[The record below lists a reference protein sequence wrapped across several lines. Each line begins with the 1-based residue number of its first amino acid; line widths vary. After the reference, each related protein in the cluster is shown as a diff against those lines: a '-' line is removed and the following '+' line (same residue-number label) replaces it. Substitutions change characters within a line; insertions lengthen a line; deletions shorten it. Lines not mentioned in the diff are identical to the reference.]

1 MPAKKNAPEQLSPET
16 VTEHDLV
23 FDCPECAKLLV
34 IDERAAGLKINC
46 PLCGKE
52 ISVPQ
57 QVHVTQ
63 AMEHHD
69 AATLEEK
76 RALLQ
81 KQIDENRMQHT
92 EAMNKWH
99 DHVTQVNRLKV
110 RIQKLDQDHEKME
123 EQVKKLGEGRK

>member
-1 MPAKKNAPEQLSPET
+1 MPAKKNAPEPLSPET

-23 FDCPECAKLLV
+23 FDCPECKKLLV
-34 IDERAAGLKINC
+34 IDERAADLKINC

-52 ISVPQ
+52 IQVPQ

-63 AMEHHD
+63 AIEHHD
-69 AATLEEK
+69 AATGAEK
-76 RALLQ
+76 RDLLQ
-81 KQIDENRMQHT
+81 KQIAENRMQYT

-99 DHVTQVNRLKV
+99 DHVTQANRLKV

-123 EQVKKLGEGRK
+123 EQLKKIGK

>member
-1 MPAKKNAPEQLSPET
+1 MPANKNALEQFSPET
-16 VTEHDLV
+16 VTEHDLI
-23 FDCPECAKLLV
+23 FDCPECKKLLV

-46 PLCGKE
+46 PLCRKE
-52 ISVPQ
+52 ISVPL
-57 QVHVTQ
+57 QVHATQ
-63 AMEHHD
+63 AIEHHD

-99 DHVTQVNRLKV
+99 DHVTQANRLKV
-110 RIQKLDQDHEKME
+110 RIQKLDQDHEKMG
-123 EQVKKLGEGRK
+123 EQVKKLSEDRK